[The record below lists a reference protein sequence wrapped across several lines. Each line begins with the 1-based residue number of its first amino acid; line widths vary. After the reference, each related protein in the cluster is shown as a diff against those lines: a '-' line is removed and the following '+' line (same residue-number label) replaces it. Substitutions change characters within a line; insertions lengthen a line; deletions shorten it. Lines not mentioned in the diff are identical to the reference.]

1 MILTKKKIT
10 DEANGAAKQNCSND
24 YKGKTGRN
32 NYVSVETVLR
42 LYTEH

>member
-10 DEANGAAKQNCSND
+10 DEAYGAAKQNSGND
-24 YKGKTGRN
+24 DKGKTSRN